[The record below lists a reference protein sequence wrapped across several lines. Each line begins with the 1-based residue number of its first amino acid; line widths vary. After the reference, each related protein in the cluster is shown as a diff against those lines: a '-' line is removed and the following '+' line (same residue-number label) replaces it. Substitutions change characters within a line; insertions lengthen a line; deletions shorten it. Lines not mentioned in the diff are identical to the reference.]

1 MDIVSAVG
9 SGKPHCLIIGCGD
22 IGTRLGLLLVEAGWQ
37 VTGVRRQAD
46 VLPTSFVRLSADVFA
61 LETELDALPPV
72 DVVVYSVTPSDG
84 RADSYQ
90 RAYVD
95 GVACALAAMRKH
107 HSTGHLPKL
116 WLHFSSSRAWS
127 VDDGS
132 WVDES
137 TVSPAKD
144 AQTQSLL
151 DGEQLV
157 AESGI
162 PYTITRFSGIYGK
175 SPEAVERMVNR
186 WGNYDAASMA
196 WTNRIHAD
204 DAAGFCAYLLATWQ
218 NGASLSPLYAV
229 SDNQPLTQSALL
241 TWTKSGAVSAGLDL
255 VTAEQAKRI
264 RNQRLRDTGYQ
275 LRYPSVF
282 DALTLN

>member
-1 MDIVSAVG
+1 MVSAVG

-22 IGTRLGLLLVEAGWQ
+22 IGTRLGVLLVAAGWQ

-46 VLPTSFVRLSADVFA
+46 VLPASFTRLSADISA
-61 LETELDALPPV
+61 LKTELDALPPV
-72 DVVVYSVTPSDG
+72 DVVVYSVTPSNG
-84 RADSYQ
+84 GAESYQ

-95 GVACALAAMRKH
+95 GVACALAAVRD
-107 HSTGHLPKL
+107 HSPKF

-132 WVDES
+132 WVDEATITS
-137 TVSPAKD
+137 AKD

-157 AESGI
+157 VESGI
-162 PYTITRFSGIYGK
+162 PCTITRFSGIYGK
-175 SPEAVERMVNR
+175 SPEALQRMMNR
-186 WGNYDAASMA
+186 WGNYDSTSMA

-204 DAAGFCAYLLATWQ
+204 DAAGFCTYLLAQWRK
-218 NGASLSPLYAV
+218 GASLLPLYAV
-229 SDNQPLTQSALL
+229 SDNQPVTQSALL
-241 TWTKSGAVSAGLDL
+241 AWTKSGSVAAASGVIAAG
-255 VTAEQAKRI
+255 QAKRI
-264 RNQRLRDTGYQ
+264 RNQQLRETGYQ

-282 DALTLN
+282 DAFTLN

>member
-1 MDIVSAVG
+1 MVSAVA

-46 VLPTSFVRLSADVFA
+46 VLPASFTRLSADIFA
-61 LETELDALPPV
+61 QKTELAALSPV

-95 GVACALAAMRKH
+95 GVACALAAMRNH
-107 HSTGHLPKL
+107 RSASYLPKL

-137 TVSPAKD
+137 TVTPAKD

-175 SPEAVERMVNR
+175 RPEALERMLNR

-204 DAAGFCAYLLATWQ
+204 DAAGFCAYLLTKWQ
-218 NGASLSPLYAV
+218 SGASLSPLYAV
-229 SDNQPLTQSALL
+229 SDNLPLTQSALL
-241 TWTKSGAVSAGLDL
+241 AWVKSGSVCAASDL
-255 VTAEQAKRI
+255 ATAEQAKRI
-264 RNQRLRDTGYQ
+264 RNQRLRATGYQ

-282 DALTLN
+282 DALALN

>member
-1 MDIVSAVG
+1 MVSAVG

-22 IGTRLGLLLVEAGWQ
+22 IGTRLGLLLVAAGWQ

-46 VLPTSFVRLSADVFA
+46 VLPASFTRLSVDIFA
-61 LETELDALPPV
+61 LKAELDALPPV

-84 RADSYQ
+84 GDESYQ

-95 GVACALAAMRKH
+95 GVACALAAVRD
-107 HSTGHLPKL
+107 HSPKL

-137 TVSPAKD
+137 MITSAKD

-157 AESGI
+157 ADSGI

-175 SPEAVERMVNR
+175 SPEALQRMMNR
-186 WGNYDAASMA
+186 WGNYDPTSMA

-204 DAAGFCAYLLATWQ
+204 DAAGFCAYLLAKWQ
-218 NGASLSPLYAV
+218 KGTSLLPLYAV

-241 TWTKSGAVSAGLDL
+241 AWTKGGLIEAISAIEMAGK
-255 VTAEQAKRI
+255 AKRI
-264 RNQRLRDTGYQ
+264 SNQRLRDTGYQ
-275 LRYPSVF
+275 SRYPSVF
-282 DALTLN
+282 DALIIN